1 MENYLSNMKNMSRDN
16 QLTSLRNV
24 IAIDGPAG
32 AGKSTVA
39 REVAHRVRYVYLDT
53 GAMYRALTVKALQ
66 ERVDLMEEAAL
77 AQLAAR
83 TDIELR
89 PGTLSDDRV
98 RLFVDQ
104 KEVTDALRTPEVNR
118 AVSYVAQS
126 PAVRHYMVER
136 QRLLASAGQVV
147 AEGRDIASNVLPE
160 AGHKI
165 FLTAS
170 LEERAR
176 RRWIELK
183 AAGYEVPQEEVQ
195 NDLRQRDKIDS
206 ERKVAPLVRVP
217 DAYVID
223 SSCLTIEEVVDKV
236 VEYCKRG
243 GLSAI
248 RPG

>member
-1 MENYLSNMKNMSRDN
+1 MEIYLSNMKNMSRDN
-16 QLTSLRNV
+16 QLAKLRNV

-39 REVAHRVRYVYLDT
+39 REVAHRMQYVYLDT
-53 GAMYRALTVKALQ
+53 GAMYRALTVRALQ
-66 ERVDLMEEAAL
+66 EPVDLTEEAAL

-89 PGTLSDDRV
+89 PGTYEDSRV
-98 RLFVDQ
+98 RVFVDQ
-104 KEVTDALRTPEVNR
+104 KEVTDQLRTPEVNE

-126 PAVRHYMVER
+126 PAVRHHMKVQQR
-136 QRLLASAGQVV
+136 QLASAGWVV
-147 AEGRDIASNVLPE
+147 AEGRDIASHVLPE
-160 AGHKI
+160 AGCKI

-176 RRWIELK
+176 RRWEELR
-183 AAGYEVPQEEVQ
+183 AAGYQVHKETVQE
-195 NDLRQRDKIDS
+195 NLRQRDRIDS

-223 SSCLTIEEVVDKV
+223 SSCLTIEQVVEMV